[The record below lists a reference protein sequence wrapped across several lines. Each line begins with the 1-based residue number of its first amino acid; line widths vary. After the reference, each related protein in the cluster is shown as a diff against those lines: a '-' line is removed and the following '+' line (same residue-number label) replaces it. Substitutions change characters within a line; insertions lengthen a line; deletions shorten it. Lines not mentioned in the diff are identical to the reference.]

1 MRFLI
6 FLLIGTLIFGV
17 KFPAYLFLFV
27 FVAMIVFA
35 LIITSLFR
43 RGSSFKIYTTQPFS
57 NRHQGGDANFE
68 PNNRGINDEVF
79 FDEEPSIKTEETDIF
94 EEEGE
99 IIELPST
106 ALRKE
111 D

>member
-6 FLLIGTLIFGV
+6 FLLIGTLIFGF
-17 KFPAYLFLFV
+17 KFPAYLFLFI
-27 FVAMIVFA
+27 FVAMIAFT
-35 LIITSLFR
+35 LIIISLFR
-43 RGSSFKIYTTQPFS
+43 RGSSFKIYTNQPFR
-57 NRHQGGDANFE
+57 NRYQNSDGNFE
-68 PNNRGINDEVF
+68 PNYRGVNGEVL
-79 FDEEPSIKTEETDIF
+79 FDEEPAIKTEEADIF

-111 D
+111 E